1 VTSPRLKSAYYEPK
15 AGEWQQPIRKG
26 YRMAC
31 CDCGLVHTMN
41 FRVVNGRAQFCIF
54 RDNRKTAA
62 MRRNGSVVFPSH
74 LVQELAEKYMRATGK
89 KSVIVGNW
97 RIKLVAP
104 KQDTKHAAY
113 PR

>member
-1 VTSPRLKSAYYEPK
+1 MKFPRLKTAYYKPK

-41 FRVVNGRAQFCIF
+41 FRVRNGRAQFAVF

-62 MRRNGSVVFPSH
+62 MRRNGSIVFPARQ
-74 LVQELAEKYMRATGK
+74 VQELAEKYMKATGK

-97 RIKLVAP
+97 KIRLIDP
-104 KQDTKHAAY
+104 KKGRK
-113 PR
+113 P